1 MTGIILFAIALVCL
15 FLGYSV
21 AFTFAG
27 VSLIVGALTLG
38 VDLFE
43 FMPYRIM
50 SIMEN
55 TILMAVPMFI
65 FMGIVLQ
72 KTGLA
77 ERLLESA
84 AKLFGGMPGG
94 VAISTIVVGALLA
107 ASTGVVGAS
116 VVAMGVI
123 SLPVML
129 KNNYHQPTA
138 TGVICASGT
147 LGQIIPPSIILI
159 ILGDVMG
166 VPVGDLFRAAVIPG
180 MLLVVAYTLYILI
193 LGKLKPEF
201 CPPIIVNESKREIL
215 VQAMKDIIPPLVLI
229 LAVLGSIFSGVA
241 TPTESSAIGAVG
253 AVFLSILYGNFSISK
268 MHQVSK
274 ETVKVTSM
282 VFAVLIGATAFS
294 MVFSYS
300 GSEYII
306 EDFFMDLPGGKWTFI
321 ALSMLAILI
330 LGFFIDF
337 IEIAFLVVPILLP
350 VAIALDINL
359 IWFAILISM
368 NLQTSFLTPPFGFS
382 LFYLKGVAPK
392 YLKTSTIYKGVIP
405 FILIQIAVLLLVLF
419 FPEKLIFS

>member
-1 MTGIILFAIALVCL
+1 MTGLVLFGIALVCL

-27 VSLIVGALTLG
+27 VSLIVGIAVLG
-38 VDLFE
+38 VDLFS

-84 AKLFGGMPGG
+84 AKLFGGIPGG
-94 VAISTIVVGALLA
+94 VAVSTIVVGALLA

-129 KNNYHQPTA
+129 KNNYHEPTA
-138 TGVICASGT
+138 AGVICASGT

-180 MLLVVAYTLYILI
+180 MLLIIFYTVYILV
-193 LGKLKPEF
+193 LGRIKPEF
-201 CPPIIVNESKREIL
+201 CPPMIVNESKRELL
-215 VQAMKDIIPPLVLI
+215 VQALKDIVPPMVLI
-229 LAVLGSIFSGVA
+229 LAVLGSIFSGIA

-253 AVFLSILYGNFSISK
+253 AIVLSVFYGTFSFSK
-268 MHQVSK
+268 MHEVSK

-300 GSEYII
+300 GSEYLI
-306 EDFFMDLPGGKWTFI
+306 EDFFMELPGEKWTFI
-321 ALSMLAILI
+321 ALAMLAILI

-337 IEIAFLVVPILLP
+337 IEIAFLVVPILTP
-350 VAIALDINL
+350 VAIALDIDL

-392 YLKTSTIYKGVIP
+392 SFKTTTIYKGVIP
-405 FILIQIAVLLLVLF
+405 FIFMQIAVLLLVLF
-419 FPEKLIFS
+419 FPEHLMF